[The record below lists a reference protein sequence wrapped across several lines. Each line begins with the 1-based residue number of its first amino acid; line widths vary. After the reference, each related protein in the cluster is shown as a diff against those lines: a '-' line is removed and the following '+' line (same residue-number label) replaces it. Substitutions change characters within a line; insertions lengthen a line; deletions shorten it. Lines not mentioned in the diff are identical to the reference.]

1 MQVLRKPTIV
11 GAAPTYDIEV
21 SLPPTSHHGNYE
33 SQKVPIEGQEFSFSA
48 KTTHSY
54 QYVTSRGNR
63 IVSHNSVSL
72 LAGAT
77 PGVHWPIARTYLRR
91 IRLDSTSE
99 LIKPLADAGYP
110 IEPCIGSEKNTV
122 VVTIPVRI
130 DSSIRTQKEVSI
142 WEKVQLAI
150 FMQRYWSDNQVS
162 VTIDFDPATEGKEIA
177 NILNYAQYELKSI
190 SFLPR
195 FDHGTPYPQMPY
207 EEISDEKY
215 DEMMKTIKPIDLDR
229 IQIQRNRD
237 DEKEEDRYCDSDTC
251 FLRAENKR
259 SKLEE
264 GNVVPLSKASLLDE
278 NDFPLSK
285 ASLLEEKPSESE

>member
-1 MQVLRKPTIV
+1 MQVIRKPKIV
-11 GAAPTYDIEV
+11 SAGPTYDIEV
-21 SLPPTSHHGNYE
+21 CMPPAETY
-33 SQKVPIEGQEFSFSA
+33 QPRIVVEGEEIAFSS

-54 QYVTSRGNR
+54 QYVTSAGNR

-99 LIKPLADAGYP
+99 LIKPLKEAGYP
-110 IEPCIGSEKNTV
+110 IEPCVGSEKNTV
-122 VVTIPVRI
+122 VVTIPVRV
-130 DSSIRTQKEVSI
+130 DSNIRTQKEVSI

-177 NILNYAQYELKSI
+177 NILNYAQYELKSL

-195 FDHGTPYPQMPY
+195 FDNGTPYPQMPY
-207 EEISDEKY
+207 EEISDEQY
-215 DEMMKTIKPIDLDR
+215 EEMMKTIKPIDLDR
-229 IQIQRNRD
+229 IQIQRNRE

-251 FLRAENKR
+251 FLRVENKNSIPAFGNGIPEGR
-259 SKLEE
+259 KIAKIEE
-264 GNVVPLSKASLLDE
+264 
-278 NDFPLSK
+278 
-285 ASLLEEKPSESE
+285 ESNTTE

>member
-1 MQVLRKPTIV
+1 MQVLRKPHVV

-21 SLPPTSHHGNYE
+21 SLPPATPPK
-33 SQKVPIEGQEFSFSA
+33 QDKAVIEGEDYTFSSR
-48 KTTHSY
+48 TTHSY
-54 QYVTSRGNR
+54 QCVTERGNR

-99 LIKPLADAGYP
+99 LIKPLIEAGYP

-142 WEKVQLAI
+142 WEKAHLTT

-162 VTIDFDPATEGKEIA
+162 VTIDFDPETEGKEIP
-177 NILNYAQYELKSI
+177 NILNYVQYELKSI

-195 FDHGTPYPQMPY
+195 LDKGTPYPQMPY
-207 EEISDEKY
+207 EEITDEQY
-215 DEMMKTIKPIDLDR
+215 EEMMKTIKPIDLDK
-229 IQIQRNRD
+229 IQVQRNRE

-251 FLRAENKR
+251 FLRSE
-259 SKLEE
+259 SKKEM
-264 GNVVPLSKASLLDE
+264 NI
-278 NDFPLSK
+278 
-285 ASLLEEKPSESE
+285 EEKTQQ